1 MANERKF
8 SLPDRWSGKELSPAL
23 LDTSFGWENIN
34 FWTVWQGPVWVG
46 SRRGDWSQGKDS
58 EQGWPL
64 VTGEELAIGFAMKR
78 EEKLKVTLRFRR
90 WINEQFQT
98 QKRSRGGRADLAGR
112 EENSWFCPS
121 VCNSTSDAKCGEIL
135 SPQRTPS
142 ALDSRS
148 SNTPGDFLKPWAKL
162 GLMTHSLIIARV
174 WEYGF

>member
-23 LDTSFGWENIN
+23 HDTSFGWENIN

-78 EEKLKVTLRFRR
+78 GETESDSEVQTVNQWAISDSEMEQRRKSRF
-90 WINEQFQT
+90 
-98 QKRSRGGRADLAGR
+98 GG
-112 EENSWFCPS
+112 
-121 VCNSTSDAKCGEIL
+121 
-135 SPQRTPS
+135 
-142 ALDSRS
+142 
-148 SNTPGDFLKPWAKL
+148 
-162 GLMTHSLIIARV
+162 
-174 WEYGF
+174 